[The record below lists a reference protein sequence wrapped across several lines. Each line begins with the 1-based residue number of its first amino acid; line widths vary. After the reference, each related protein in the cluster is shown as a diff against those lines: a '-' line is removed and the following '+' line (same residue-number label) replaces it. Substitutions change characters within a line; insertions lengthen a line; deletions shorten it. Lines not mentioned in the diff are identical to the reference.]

1 MVLPQH
7 EALLCLLIVRC
18 VQTWHLEAPRAEQM
32 LCQAGSHPLC
42 PDPCEGRGSSE
53 PGQGEKKAHQP
64 LSRAAGVQQCRAA
77 PPCPPC
83 SAPPGSRWVP
93 WGGLGPWRCAGYL
106 SCKFKFLP
114 LAAINNTGQKQALPL
129 CRLPHCFGLE
139 MLFLHVSKSQNEHG
153 MGTALSQELFFR
165 LHLVL

>member
-1 MVLPQH
+1 MLPQH

-64 LSRAAGVQQCRAA
+64 LSRAAGV
-77 PPCPPC
+77 
-83 SAPPGSRWVP
+83 P
-93 WGGLGPWRCAGYL
+93 WGGLGPWRCAGHM

-114 LAAINNTGQKQALPL
+114 LAGINNTGQKQALPF